1 MGWISETELPERSLS
16 TVESCGTV
24 QLNIKSAR
32 RALPKIA
39 LGVRLRHCRNVITLG
54 FKPNFT
60 DYSGQ
65 ESELIRNADKIYY
78 PTAFYAHLFHTMG
91 KKTFPSFSTYH
102 FVQDKIRQSALFNLL
117 NIPHPHTRVFYGA
130 KQKQEILN
138 TFSFPFI
145 AKRARGSSMGRG
157 VYLIN
162 DRESLSQ
169 YLSIPD
175 SLLRSTQSSASASTQ
190 SSASTLRSDSLFS
203 TSSPAYIQEYC
214 PHDRDIRVVIIGKRV
229 ALAYWRV
236 SHSED
241 FRANVSCGGDIR
253 FDPVPERALEL
264 ALHTAV
270 TCGWDDV
277 GLDLVEHR
285 GNFLVIEANMKYGRK
300 GFVKAGV
307 DYSLLLENLIATGA
321 I

>member
-1 MGWISETELPERSLS
+1 MERYKAIALQKIKPSAIELPETAPSHM
-16 TVESCGTV
+16 TP
-24 QLNIKSAR
+24 AR
-32 RALPKIA
+32 RALPRIA
-39 LGVRLRHCRNVITLG
+39 LGVRLKHCQNVLTLG
-54 FKPNFT
+54 FKPNFS
-60 DYSGQ
+60 DYSEQ
-65 ESELIRNADKIYY
+65 ESDLIRNADKIYY

-91 KKTFPSFSTYH
+91 KPTFPSFNTYH

-117 NIPHPHTRVFYGA
+117 TIPHPNTRVFYGT

-138 TFSFPFI
+138 TFKFPFI

-162 DRESLSQ
+162 DMESLSQ
-169 YLSIPD
+169 YLSTLQPV
-175 SLLRSTQSSASASTQ
+175 STSPSASAS
-190 SSASTLRSDSLFS
+190 SRC
-203 TSSPAYIQEYC
+203 PAYIQEYF
-214 PHDRDIRVVIIGKRV
+214 PHDRDIRVVIIGKEIV
-229 ALAYWRV
+229 LAYWRI
-236 SHSED
+236 SHSEE
-241 FRANVSCGGDIR
+241 FRANVSCGGNIS
-253 FDPVPERALEL
+253 FDPIPEKALQL

-270 TCGWDDV
+270 RCGWDDV